1 MGLTRVSPAWIA
13 TLAQCTC
20 KPWLMLQSTQ
30 LSAAEPKTSEK
41 LGAAAEEEG
50 AKVAIKPIPVQQAFF
65 TLVTIGAILL
75 MTITMR
81 GSDTQ
86 EISFQWF
93 KTNLLA
99 TGLVDKLEVMNK
111 SQVRVYVRPNNAR

>member
-1 MGLTRVSPAWIA
+1 MPHWLNA
-13 TLAQCTC
+13 LTC
-20 KPWLMLQSTQ
+20 KPRLVLQSTQ